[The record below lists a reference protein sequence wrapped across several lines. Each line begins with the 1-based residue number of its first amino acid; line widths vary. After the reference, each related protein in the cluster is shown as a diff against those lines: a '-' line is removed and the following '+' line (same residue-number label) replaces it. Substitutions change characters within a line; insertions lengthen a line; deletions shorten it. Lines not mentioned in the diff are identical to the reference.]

1 MKLSLIFVATLFTT
15 TSAFAFNGSSDIEM
29 IQGKIE
35 AAEQSSAGQETFGD
49 NADETSVDE
58 AEGKWAAAEA
68 ADRRFNRTPANG
80 DSRTPRDD
88 GPSDDDRSQ
97 CESSGGCSTAD

>member
-1 MKLSLIFVATLFTT
+1 MKFALLFVATFFTT
-15 TSAFAFNGSSDIEM
+15 TSAFAFNGSSDLEM

-35 AAEQSSAGQETFGD
+35 AAEQSGASQETFGD
-49 NADETSVDE
+49 NADGPSVDE

-68 ADRRFNRTPANG
+68 ADSRFNRTPANG

-97 CESSGGCSTAD
+97 CESSGGCYVAE